1 MNLHHRN
8 KAIVG
13 LVLWFFAFV
22 VCMALCVS
30 DGAKTWER
38 DFFSGKG
45 MAAMFWGTVVAQYLF
60 FFWGGPASGSR
71 QRLPEHDLIFWF
83 RSLLSPP
90 VDHSAARVA

>member
-60 FFWGGPASGSR
+60 FFWGGAGIWLAPKATRTRSYFLVSFPAFTSC
-71 QRLPEHDLIFWF
+71 
-83 RSLLSPP
+83 
-90 VDHSAARVA
+90 